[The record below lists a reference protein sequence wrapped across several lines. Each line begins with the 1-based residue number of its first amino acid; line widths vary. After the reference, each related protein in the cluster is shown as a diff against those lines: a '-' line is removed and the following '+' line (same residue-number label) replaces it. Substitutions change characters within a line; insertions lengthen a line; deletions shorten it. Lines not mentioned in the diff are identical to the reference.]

1 MDNLVFAIAAPRRF
15 WRKAYHGNSVIQRV
29 FQALSGVAGFIITGG
44 RFGSYS
50 VAGFN
55 HNRWPVWVG
64 IRNNKQIVLL
74 FTPTEYSKEISSIL
88 DVKSHNRYELKR
100 SADETKIEVLRYA

>member
-1 MDNLVFAIAAPRRF
+1 MDNLIFAIAAPRRF

-29 FQALSGVAGFIITGG
+29 FQALSGVAGFIIMGG

-50 VAGFN
+50 MAGFN

-64 IRNNKQIVLL
+64 IRTYILFSSYMFFISILEPVLSIFDEQPNPVNIIVL
-74 FTPTEYSKEISSIL
+74 P
-88 DVKSHNRYELKR
+88 
-100 SADETKIEVLRYA
+100 ETVQRRF

>member
-1 MDNLVFAIAAPRRF
+1 M
-15 WRKAYHGNSVIQRV
+15 
-29 FQALSGVAGFIITGG
+29 GG

-64 IRNNKQIVLL
+64 IRIYQGLPVVSPVQLYLDLKGYKGRGEEAAQFILGQVLEK
-74 FTPTEYSKEISSIL
+74 TWSQDKTTSNEK
-88 DVKSHNRYELKR
+88 
-100 SADETKIEVLRYA
+100 